1 MGRIDDVVKKIL
13 KESEA
18 RVEKLLMAKDRELRD
33 IARNLYWYDYLDH
46 DEMDK
51 IFKGQS
57 IENSKE
63 KVREWTD
70 SDNGGTKQGIFGLQ
84 L

>member
-1 MGRIDDVVKKIL
+1 LGRIDDVVKKIL

-46 DEMDK
+46 D
-51 IFKGQS
+51 
-57 IENSKE
+57 
-63 KVREWTD
+63 
-70 SDNGGTKQGIFGLQ
+70 
-84 L
+84 